1 MILLNSVVH
10 GVVVQSSDVYDA
22 PPPSGSGGDPLLSEG
37 LKRPERQEIT
47 EFHDEAQAPLSGL
60 SIHNDGVVAGDITSN
75 VDIQNFMRRPIRVA
89 SLTWSDATSIGNRW
103 TYNPWQLY
111 FSQPAIANKLAN
123 YAFLRC
129 NLKVKVVLN
138 ASPFL
143 YGCLLMYYRP
153 LPGYKQT
160 LIRYDSYQRWFMQAT
175 QLPHRTLYPQDS
187 EGCEMTLPFIYHK
200 QLIET
205 SIASEFGNLGE
216 LTFTNLTTLK
226 SANAAT
232 SQSITAAIYVWAED
246 VVLSGPSVG
255 LVMQGGLDEY
265 GTGPISAPASAVADI
280 AGRLRG
286 VPILGKFATATE
298 IGASAIS
305 RIAKLFG
312 FTNVPVID
320 NVSPMRPMNAPPL
333 ASTEIGFP
341 IEKLTLDSKNELAIG
356 PGHLGLPDKDEL
368 AISHLVQ
375 REAYL
380 SSSTWST
387 SHAQGYLLFSAQ
399 VNPMTLL
406 FNDFTISKDY
416 YMPPMAWIGRLFKFW
431 RGDIVFRFRV
441 IASQYHK
448 GRLLISYDPLGTSG
462 SNLTSVSAA
471 EGQVF
476 TKIVDIGEQ
485 GDVELAIPYQQAFPW
500 LKVPLWTSVETF
512 SPQAA
517 GFTYDPTTYNGIIT
531 VRVLTK
537 LTAPVASADTTLLTY
552 IRGSENLEFADPI
565 EMSDNFS
572 LFTIQSQDV
581 YDEASPSGE
590 IPMGSSQS
598 KPHPYRYRFNHGEKV
613 VSLRTL
619 LRRFNLSEVMMD
631 PTSFST
637 NPLVVQTSRFSR
649 FPLMYGYDPYGIHT
663 AKGIAA
669 PASNFFFNFVHNTV
683 YNWIAPA
690 FLAQKGSTFWHI
702 NFESPTPINFAQ
714 VSRTPSDT
722 GGASR
727 STTGTASGSIS
738 ANAAWLISKI
748 PVGTTGSAIVN
759 TLTNA
764 GLSVSCPNY
773 TNALFQYTDQ
783 NLISAPWGQDGLNG
797 DNLSLVVSCNN
808 ANTPTSTQLKT
819 FKYFAVG
826 TDFNLYFFLCTPS
839 FEYYSS
845 TPAAV

>member
-1 MILLNSVVH
+1 MMYSVVD
-10 GVVVQSSDVYDA
+10 GVVLQSSDVYDA
-22 PPPSGSGGDPLLSEG
+22 PAPSGTGGDPLLTEG
-37 LKRPERQEIT
+37 RSNPEKQEIT
-47 EFHDEAQAPLSGL
+47 EFHDENQAPLSGL
-60 SIHNDGVVAGDITSN
+60 SVRDISQYSGDFTRN
-75 VDIQNFMRRPIRVA
+75 VDIQNFMKRPIRVA
-89 SLTWSDATSIGNRW
+89 SLTWSDTTAVGNRW

-111 FSQPAIANKLAN
+111 FSQPAVANKLAN
-123 YAFLRC
+123 YAYLRC

-153 LPGYKQT
+153 LQGYKQT
-160 LIRYDSYQRWFMQAT
+160 LIRYDPYQRWFLQAT
-175 QLPHRTLYPQDS
+175 QLPHRTMYPQDS
-187 EGCEMTLPFIYHK
+187 EGCEMELPFLYHK

-216 LTFTNLTTLK
+216 LNFTNLTALK

-246 VVLSGPSVG
+246 VVLSGPTVG

-312 FTNVPVID
+312 FTNVPVIE

-356 PGHLGLPDKDEL
+356 PGHLGLPNQDEL
-368 AISHLVQ
+368 AIPHIVQ
-375 REAYL
+375 RESYL

-406 FNDFTISKDY
+406 YNDFTTYKDY
-416 YMPPMAWIGRLFKFW
+416 YLPPMAWVAKLFKYW
-431 RGDIVFRFRV
+431 RGDIIFRFRV

-462 SNLTSVSAA
+462 SNLTSVSSA

-485 GDVELAIPYQQAFPW
+485 GDVEVAIPFQQAFPW
-500 LKVPLWTSVETF
+500 LKIPNWTSVATF
-512 SPQAA
+512 APQAG

-537 LTAPVASADTTLLTY
+537 LTAPVATADTTLLTY

-565 EMSDNFS
+565 EISDDFS
-572 LFTIQSQDV
+572 LFSIQSQDV
-581 YDEASPSGE
+581 YDEGSPSGE
-590 IPMGSSQS
+590 IPMGSALSV
-598 KPHPYRYRFNHGEKV
+598 PHPMRYRMNHGEKV
-613 VSLRTL
+613 TSLRVL
-619 LRRFNLSEVMMD
+619 LRRFNLSEIFMD
-631 PTSFST
+631 TTDLST
-637 NPLVVQTSRFSR
+637 KPIVLQYQRFSR
-649 FPLMYGYDPYGIHT
+649 FPPMYGYDPNGIHS

-669 PASNFFFNFVHNTV
+669 PASNFNFNFVHNTV
-683 YNWIAPA
+683 YNWLAPA
-690 FLAQKGSTFWHI
+690 FLAQKGSTFWHV
-702 NFESPTPINFAQ
+702 NFESPTPINYAS
-714 VSRTPSDT
+714 VSRSPGYS
-722 GGASR
+722 GSSVRG
-727 STTGTASGSIS
+727 TTGTAAGSIS
-738 ANAAWLISKI
+738 ANARFF
-748 PVGTTGSAIVN
+748 TGQLPSASSGGAIVN

-764 GLSVSCPNY
+764 GLSVGCPNY
-773 TNALFQYTDQ
+773 TNALFQYTDPSS
-783 NLISAPWGQDGLNG
+783 ITAPTSSDGQNG
-797 DNLSLVVSCNN
+797 DSLLMLVSTNN
-808 ANTPTSTQLKT
+808 TSTNNSAQLKT

-826 TDFNLYFFLCTPS
+826 TDFNLFFFLCTPS
-839 FEYYSS
+839 FEVYSS
-845 TPAAV
+845 TPAAN